1 MQQLRRNA
9 CLAGEGSV
17 KLICGGVRVRRHLFQ
32 QSRIQLNAVI
42 GEQAPQ
48 GIRHLIFGEL
58 LFHNLR
64 AGRLDPPVIDIGG
77 SRLCQQ
83 SRQKSG
89 GHIAQQSRH
98 RPEQSTLP
106 AAPDTEHSNG
116 DYGQIVEPPRLI
128 HPLFHRNSLLEVH
141 TVDLV
146 VSQQK
151 DIAVLFQEGGVGV
164 PQRNRCQRISVKVV
178 RDNIAGIHDD
188 SISAGH
194 THALR

>member
-1 MQQLRRNA
+1 MASPLKK
-9 CLAGEGSV
+9 GSV
-17 KLICGGVRVRRHLFQ
+17 PLPAVTSQPVSFAISPKNNAICT
-32 QSRIQLNAVI
+32 
-42 GEQAPQ
+42 
-48 GIRHLIFGEL
+48 
-58 LFHNLR
+58 
-64 AGRLDPPVIDIGG
+64 DPPVIDIGG

-89 GHIAQQSRH
+89 GHITQQSRH

-106 AAPDTEHSNG
+106 AAPDTEHGNG